1 VLLSAALSYP
11 RPSIYLMSL
20 LHPLYET
27 NMHAVHI
34 QSCPIFLCFLL
45 GPPLVEEWDREDRED
60 DREDRE
66 DDGEDR
72 EDDREDREDDRE
84 DREDREDDR
93 EDRGA
98 DGRCVPES
106 GMPQIGCGPYAEML
120 QGLEAPPS

>member
-1 VLLSAALSYP
+1 MLLSAALSYP

-72 EDDREDREDDRE
+72 EDDREDR
-84 DREDREDDR
+84 
-93 EDRGA
+93 GA